1 MDEPVRSRLRAAAGP
16 GGLTS
21 PDTGHRAHQ
30 QPTVATR
37 PLSPDQEDH
46 AQAAAEVR
54 GQATM
59 PGLTR

>member
-1 MDEPVRSRLRAAAGP
+1 MDEPLRSRLQAATGP

-21 PDTGHRAHQ
+21 PDTGHRARE

-37 PLSPDQEDH
+37 PLSPDPEDH
-46 AQAAAEVR
+46 AQAAAEAR

-59 PGLTR
+59 PRLTW